1 VLATLRKRRGEKRE
15 FWFDGFEILGC
26 CGSRILPGGV
36 AHFSGGSG
44 LGFCVGFEGKRR
56 AERAFGWVQN
66 REVQN
71 RRRAHEY
78 DSANGRDCRRADMKA
93 VKTRS
98 FTFPKIKRNGR
109 SP

>member
-56 AERAFGWVQN
+56 AERAFWLGAEQ
-66 REVQN
+66 RGAEQAA
-71 RRRAHEY
+71 R
-78 DSANGRDCRRADMKA
+78 
-93 VKTRS
+93 TRVR
-98 FTFPKIKRNGR
+98 FCEWT
-109 SP
+109 